1 MQKFENISHQLY
13 VTQIML
19 IRLQITLA
27 LVLITCLLH
36 ISPHNDFPTICCLSK
51 CCDLLNILLLRPCQQ
66 ILGHCSWFLSDCNC
80 DLWLSLQLQHL
91 ISHIIICAV
100 YIIDFKQLDLI
111 YCILRLIYNI
121 QVHSLSGIR
130 LIFYLNCSC
139 RYVTCRYGS
148 YSTIFTQITTNWSW
162 NRLECVFFW

>member
-1 MQKFENISHQLY
+1 MQKFENISHQLF
-13 VTQIML
+13 VTQILL

-36 ISPHNDFPTICCLSK
+36 ISPHNDFPTICWLSK

-66 ILGHCSWFLSDCNC
+66 ILGHCSWCQQILRHYSWFLSDCNC

-148 YSTIFTQITTNWSW
+148 YSTIFT
-162 NRLECVFFW
+162 